1 MIQHARTW
9 KYKKITLRAAE
20 YKDRSELATEI
31 GKQLAAA
38 KFEFDPMTVLRPPED
53 FVGFDK
59 HRQRMSLKGTLN
71 KYMIFAPE
79 RKSILQVLGFGSQ
92 TKRYTPTGCKEHEVL
107 FVPKYQN
114 NEDLVQIEAASPVN
128 TRSISSMFVYSDI
141 VDQSLIGNT
150 QANILGF
157 LPIHTN
163 FGDQGYWNFNP
174 PYYTRVRDSRIS
186 SIKIQMCQDTGDLMP
201 GAEGKTICRLHFRRV
216 SRYR

>member
-1 MIQHARTW
+1 
-9 KYKKITLRAAE
+9 
-20 YKDRSELATEI
+20 
-31 GKQLAAA
+31 
-38 KFEFDPMTVLRPPED
+38 
-53 FVGFDK
+53 
-59 HRQRMSLKGTLN
+59 MSLKGSPI

-92 TKRYTPTGCKEHEVL
+92 TKRYTPSTGKEHEVL
-107 FVPKYQN
+107 FVPKIEN
-114 NEDLVQIEAASPVN
+114 NEELVQIEAASAVN

-186 SIKIQMCQDTGDLMP
+186 SIRIQMCQDTGELMP
-201 GAEGKTICRLHFRRV
+201 SAEGRTICRLHFRRI